1 MKKDNN
7 NREEEERKAEDK
19 RREIWIMIKE
29 DQVAEDKEQ
38 HTT

>member
-7 NREEEERKAEDK
+7 NREEEERKTEDK

-38 HTT
+38 QTT